1 MATIRNVLSDGCGE
15 GVGEDRPVK
24 KEFERISKCKLVDP
38 EGVKKSA
45 QQHFRRES
53 AMTRNSLWRLAV
65 FTACTIFSK
74 SVAHAAAGVAGTDP
88 ELLSGDRMLQG
99 TLEEVRDDQ
108 GRDDMGKGQSRFI
121 PVGVR
126 KDKGLLE
133 LKNGDPAEI
142 TVIDQNLPGDE
153 HLPSEVRHHRVVV
166 GQLAGPMETGHDNVV
181 IRIADGNEVSY
192 LVRPS
197 ARSKVASMPVGVDV
211 IFLIDEFH
219 KIVAIARGSVESA
232 HRAAEVGRQKSPLKS
247 NLQHPRTADLE
258 TGKDLAGVD
267 VCRRL
272 GIMEQP
278 YDRWKKEYGELR
290 VDHTKRLKALE
301 QENLRLKRMV
311 ADQALDL
318 AILKE
323 VAEDKF

>member
-1 MATIRNVLSDGCGE
+1 
-15 GVGEDRPVK
+15 
-24 KEFERISKCKLVDP
+24 
-38 EGVKKSA
+38 
-45 QQHFRRES
+45 
-53 AMTRNSLWRLAV
+53 
-65 FTACTIFSK
+65 
-74 SVAHAAAGVAGTDP
+74 
-88 ELLSGDRMLQG
+88 MLQG

-133 LKNGDPAEI
+133 LKNEDPAEI